1 MLKPKAVKK
10 NSIKDKS
17 KGTIM
22 TLVRLQ
28 MWTFL
33 INAVKIINRTS
44 IITRVVRQLQMITVK
59 INKRNL
65 ML

>member
-10 NSIKDKS
+10 NAIKDKS

-33 INAVKIINRTS
+33 INAVKIIKRTS